1 MTEPTLG
8 QYPGL
13 PLAAKKPFLSRAKVG
28 TATGLLGL
36 LLGAGIGASGQPAIS
51 ADMPEVK
58 SLVSK
63 GVEEKTAAFAD
74 EKSELSEESDQLRV
88 DLEKAQ
94 QEAVDAAAAADRQ
107 VANAKS
113 AALKAQKLAV
123 KEAVAAEQAKQAASS
138 ATRGFASTGSGSG
151 SAGTSSSSDPLFG
164 TCGEANDHGYG
175 PYQQGVD
182 SEYSNYQDRDGDGL
196 VCEY

>member
-1 MTEPTLG
+1 V
-8 QYPGL
+8 
-13 PLAAKKPFLSRAKVG
+13 KKPFWTRAKVG
-28 TATGLLGL
+28 TVAGLVGL
-36 LLGAGIGASGQPAIS
+36 LLGAGIGSSGQPSIS

-63 GVEEKTAAFAD
+63 GVEDKTAQLTD
-74 EKSELSEESDQLRV
+74 ETSDLSDESDQLRA

-94 QEAVDAAAAADRQ
+94 EEADHAAATAHHQLASAKRAA
-107 VANAKS
+107 A
-113 AALKAQKLAV
+113 KAQKQAV
-123 KEAVAAEQAKQAASS
+123 RVAVAAEKARQAESN
-138 ATRGFASTGSGSG
+138 ATHSFASTGSDSG
-151 SAGTSSSSDPLFG
+151 STGSSGGSDPLFG

-175 PYQQGVD
+175 PYQEGVD